1 MPVRFAKLYREANS
15 RHGHPKEPALC
26 GFFCARKTVQNI
38 KRAGGC
44 EYWSLSLLA
53 FWTRVIGMSR

>member
-1 MPVRFAKLYREANS
+1 MSEKRTQ
-15 RHGHPKEPALC
+15 HG
-26 GFFCARKTVQNI
+26 